1 MAKIKGAQWEAPI
14 REEYKLLSF
23 QEVMALN
30 GFEMQNEA
38 PPPADIGD
46 VKGAEPAISVTDG
59 QVEIQPDLQGNIYGA
74 EFDENICRDLKIVS
88 YDGLCGGI
96 SVEGAGS
103 NYTVE
108 DAVIHLSGDG
118 AGVGGKSAGASVAN
132 HGTLTLNRVNIS
144 MSGTSR
150 TATSAYGNAVL
161 RVNNSTLISHG
172 SPYGADVPCEV
183 TTVTPPRI
191 LEIEG
196 NCRTHCTSGNSAS
209 YFKNSTILTDG
220 WAALSTDMSAGYV
233 YLEAENCRVVA
244 TKSGYGVYADYFC
257 HDLIRN
263 CDFDVACMAAILG
276 GNADV
281 TFRDSRLKCGSYL
294 ALMHCVMGSYKEVG
308 KLVVENCDVTTEQAV
323 VKVKSQNVIVRLKN
337 SNIVSSSGVLLE
349 TTVNDDPVATRV
361 LGRKVY
367 GDHVYL
373 TDMDI
378 TGDVIHN
385 DPERDAYVY
394 LQSSVLRGAVKH
406 AMMVLDPGSKWIATG
421 DSDVI
426 LGSDVDTAQ
435 IDAAEGI
442 TIHAKC
448 GDTGSYTLASGGKL
462 IME

>member
-1 MAKIKGAQWEAPI
+1 MAKITGARWEQPI

-23 QEVMALN
+23 QEVMELN
-30 GFEMQNEA
+30 GFEMSHDD

-46 VKGAEPAISVTDG
+46 VKGAEPAIAVVEG
-59 QVEIQPDLQGNIYGA
+59 QVTIQEDLKENIYGG
-74 EFDENICRDLKIVS
+74 EFADNYCRDLKIVS

-96 SVEGAGS
+96 SVEGPES

-108 DAVIHLSGDG
+108 DAVINLSGDG

-132 HGTLTLNRVNIS
+132 HGTLTLNNVNIN
-144 MSGTSR
+144 MVGTSR
-150 TATSAYGNAVL
+150 TATSAYGNAML
-161 RVNNSTLISHG
+161 RVNDSTLISHG
-172 SPYGADVPCEV
+172 SPYGAGAGSGV

-209 YFKNSTILTDG
+209 YFHNCTVITDG

-233 YLEAENCRVVA
+233 YLEANDCRVVA

-257 HDLIRN
+257 HDLIQN

-308 KLVVENCDVTTEQAV
+308 ELVVEGCDVTTEDAI
-323 VKVKSQNVIVRLKN
+323 VKVKSQNVIVRLTG
-337 SNIVSSSGVLLE
+337 SNITSRNGVLFQS
-349 TTVNDDPVATRV
+349 TINDDPVATKV
-361 LGRKVY
+361 MGRKVY
-367 GDHVYL
+367 GDHIHL
-373 TDMDI
+373 TDMNI
-378 TGDVIHN
+378 TGDVIHG

-394 LQSSVLRGAVKH
+394 LTASVLRGAIQN
-406 AMMVLDPGSKWIATG
+406 ATLVLDGGSKWIATG
-421 DSDVI
+421 DSQII
-426 LGSDVDTAQ
+426 LGSDADTAQ
-435 IDAAEGI
+435 IDAPEGV
-442 TIHAKC
+442 TIRAK
-448 GDTGSYTLASGGKL
+448 GGEAGIYPLASGGTL
-462 IME
+462 VME